1 MSQSKVSAEKKAEL
15 KTRVASAWTL
25 AKTMLPSAPSAV
37 QYKFA
42 QTLLGNST
50 RALTAAT
57 KQTAINAH
65 YTRLAEQIQQVFK
78 KDMNDMLENSSV
90 WQEAMNGIKSEFHK
104 DPKSAAAKVAC
115 GADCKGCDSCKKE
128 KEAAAKQADDRSA
141 AGPLPAKYPD
151 PARNEPSEMD
161 GSHAAE
167 RPATLV
173 NPDKGEK
180 MAAKKTACGE
190 GCKGCDECKD
200 KKKEASVK
208 TACEGGC
215 KEGCEHKEAA
225 AKAAKLA
232 HAIAKSAK
240 HDADCDCNFC
250 EMKKEASAKSK
261 KADDTPAEAEG
272 EVKAGEAEQEAG
284 KALEEAGKD
293 EENANEGEAEAEAPA
308 ADMEAPEEGDAAGE
322 EFDPEKTNLQE
333 AVDTLKTDIEQIEQA
348 IAEFDGEAGDMTDMM
363 PEEGMDDMPDM
374 MGQDMDMGM
383 GQEGMMPP
391 TEPGMEGQELNMDD
405 IFNEGAMTDK
415 VSALN
420 NEDGDVL
427 EVTFDWG
434 GGPDDAADMEHAL
447 DQMSEQDF
455 FSQNGVQDHFA
466 SLLGESKTAGD
477 FDGSQS
483 VKDIVKPGELADFF
497 MDDAGSGKED
507 RDNMTDHEDD
517 IFADILKTEKTPT
530 RNDKRDTHSNLKD
543 SDKKIS
549 KVVGKAAAAPRKLK
563 PAAAAPARKEAGI
576 DDGNLAA
583 LLFGSDEDYS

>member
-1 MSQSKVSAEKKAEL
+1 MSQSKISAAKQAEL

-25 AKTMLPSAPSAV
+25 AKTMLPSAPAAA

-90 WQEAMNGIKSEFHK
+90 WQEAMNGIKGEFKK
-104 DPKSAAAKVAC
+104 DPKSASSKVAC
-115 GADCKGCDSCKKE
+115 GDDCKGCDSCKDMK
-128 KEAAAKQADDRSA
+128 KEAAKVADDRSA

-190 GCKGCDECKD
+190 GCKGCDECK
-200 KKKEASVK
+200 KEASAK
-208 TACEGGC
+208 KACEGGC
-215 KEGCEHKEAA
+215 KEGCEHKM
-225 AKAAKLA
+225 AAKLA

-272 EVKAGEAEQEAG
+272 EVKAGEAEVKAG
-284 KALEEAGKD
+284 EALEEAGKD
-293 EENANEGEAEAEAPA
+293 EEKANEGEAEAEEAPA

-348 IAEFDGEAGDMTDMM
+348 IADFDGEASDMTDMM
-363 PEEGMDDMPDM
+363 SEEEGMPEM
-374 MGQDMDMGM
+374 MGQDMDMDMDM
-383 GQEGMMPP
+383 GQEGAMPP

-405 IFNEGAMTDK
+405 IFNQDAMTDK

-434 GGPDDAADMEHAL
+434 GGPDDAASMEHAL
-447 DQMSEQDF
+447 DQMSEQEF

-483 VKDIVKPGELADFF
+483 VKDVVKPGDLADFF
-497 MDDAGSGKED
+497 MDDAGAGKED
-507 RDNMTDHEDD
+507 RDNMSDHDED

-530 RNDKRDTHSNLKD
+530 RNDKRDTHPNMKD

-549 KVVGKAAAAPRKLK
+549 KVVGKSAAAAPRKLK
-563 PAAAAPARKEAGI
+563 PAAAAPQKKEAGI